1 MPAPRSPE
9 YFKKERRSKRDRFEG
24 VLFDIIVLSCML
36 RLLIFELTPIPGF
49 KVKAPMPLV
58 PSALGG
64 PPTEEMV
71 PGYKVGSHVP

>member
-1 MPAPRSPE
+1 
-9 YFKKERRSKRDRFEG
+9 
-24 VLFDIIVLSCML
+24 ML

-64 PPTEEMV
+64 PPTEKMV
-71 PGYKVGSHVP
+71 SGYRVGSHVP